1 MLPSVRIFYPF
12 TMNLQ
17 FRDHLRSI
25 LLGALMGIIL
35 AAVFTVGFFA
45 RDWLDKALFASPVTG
60 SYPLLDEVE
69 GYLQRYYLRDLPQE
83 TERQYAAIR
92 GLMGALGDRNT
103 FFIEPVVAQN
113 ESDALA
119 GTYGG
124 IGVQLLRSTE
134 GQYILFPFNDSPALK
149 SGVREGDILLVVN
162 DTVLDSSVSQ
172 DSVDRALRGTVE
184 NGNGVKITIQ
194 TPGEE
199 ERTLFIEFGVINVPS
214 VIWRALPED
223 QRIGYVRILRF
234 TNRTPD
240 ELTQALTELRD
251 AGIESLVLDLRDNG
265 GGLLQESVTVAS
277 QFLDGGVIVYERNIN
292 GEKIFTAEEGGL
304 MIDLPMAV
312 LVNGG
317 TASASEL
324 VAGAI
329 LDRGRGVVIG
339 QKTYGKGT
347 IQQIFQLS
355 DKSSIHVTSAEW
367 FTPSK
372 RALDSVGIEPTITIT
387 ADESGRDLELSE
399 AMEYLQQ
406 QLQPVA
412 ERAAS

>member
-1 MLPSVRIFYPF
+1 MLFSVRIFYPF

-17 FRDHLRSI
+17 FRDRFRSI
-25 LLGALMGIIL
+25 LLGALMGLIL
-35 AAVFTVGFFA
+35 AVVFAAGFFA
-45 RDWLDKALFASPVTG
+45 RDWLDRALFAGPAVG
-60 SYPLLDEVE
+60 AYPLLDEVD
-69 GYLQRYYLRDLPQE
+69 GFLQRYYLRELPQE
-83 TERQYAAIR
+83 TQRQYAAIR
-92 GLMGALGDRNT
+92 GLMESLGDRNT

-124 IGVQLLRSTE
+124 IGVQVLRSTE
-134 GQYILFPFNDSPALK
+134 GQYVLYPFEDSPAAKNNIL
-149 SGVREGDILLVVN
+149 EGDILLAVN
-162 DTVLDSSVSQ
+162 DIQVDGSTPQ
-172 DSVDRALRGTVE
+172 DNIDRSLRGTVE
-184 NGNGVKITIQ
+184 NGNGVEITVQ
-194 TPGEE
+194 TPGEA

-214 VIWRALPED
+214 VIWRLLPED
-223 QRIGYVRILRF
+223 TRLGYVRILRF

-240 ELTQALTELRD
+240 ELVQALTELNNSE
-251 AGIESLVLDLRDNG
+251 IESLILDLRDNG

-277 QFLDGGVIVYERNIN
+277 QFLDGGVVVYERNIQ
-292 GEKIFTAEEGGL
+292 GEKTFTAEPGGL
-304 MIDLPMAV
+304 STDIPLVV

-329 LDRGRGVVIG
+329 LDRDRGIVIG

-355 DKSSIHVTSAEW
+355 DTSSIHVTSAEW

-372 RALDSVGIEPTITIT
+372 RALDNVGIEPTIPVVP
-387 ADESGRDLELSE
+387 DESGRDLELVE
-399 AMEYLQQ
+399 AIKYLQQ
-406 QLQPVA
+406 QLLPIA
-412 ERAAS
+412 ETAAS